1 MAASAY
7 LRGRLSSLRIAFR
20 RGAGPN
26 SVLKKVWASSLC
38 DSYTSLHK
46 SLRSLPDRVFL
57 ALRSLTLSSD
67 HARADQIIIGMRDD
81 AFRWLWC
88 ALVVPVRA
96 CHVEGR
102 RVSEDA

>member
-1 MAASAY
+1 MAPQTQGTRRPSSARAS
-7 LRGRLSSLRIAFR
+7 LLG
-20 RGAGPN
+20 
-26 SVLKKVWASSLC
+26 
-38 DSYTSLHK
+38 
-46 SLRSLPDRVFL
+46 
-57 ALRSLTLSSD
+57 

-102 RVSEDA
+102 RVRE